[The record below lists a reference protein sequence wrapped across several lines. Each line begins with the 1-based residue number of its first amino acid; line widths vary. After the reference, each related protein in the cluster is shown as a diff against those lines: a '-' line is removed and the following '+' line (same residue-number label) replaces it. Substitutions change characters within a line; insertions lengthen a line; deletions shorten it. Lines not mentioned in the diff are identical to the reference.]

1 MFPKPNDGFA
11 WVQVAGGHALVCE
24 ALAAPHVFTTRSW
37 VLGSAAEAERAAAWE
52 AVGRSLGVD
61 AGHLCRAHQVHG
73 ASVAVRRTGDPECD
87 GRPRAEADI
96 IVSDDSARALA
107 IQTADCVPLLVADRA
122 TGAVAAAHAGW
133 RGLAAG
139 VPSVTVAAL
148 AREFGSRPA
157 DLVAVA
163 GPSVG
168 ACCYEVG
175 ADVLDAF
182 RRGGFADAMLQ
193 RWFFTAPQPTD
204 RNPSMPGLPHAPRA
218 HHWFFDGWAAT
229 RRQLEDAGVPAPQ
242 IHIAGLCTASHPQLL
257 CSYRRDGK
265 AAGRIAG
272 VIRMKIGT
280 GSSST
285 KPPRRSIR

>member
-1 MFPKPNDGFA
+1 MLPKPNDGFA
-11 WVQVAGGHALVCE
+11 WVQMAGGPALVCE

-37 VLGSAAEAERAAAWE
+37 ALGSAPDAERDAAWD
-52 AVGRSLGVD
+52 AVGRSLGADV
-61 AGHLCRAHQVHG
+61 GHLCRAHQVHG
-73 ASVAVRRTGDPECD
+73 ASVAIRRTGDPEC
-87 GRPRAEADI
+87 GRQPLVEADI
-96 IVSDDSARALA
+96 LVSDDPSRALA
-107 IQTADCVPLLVADRA
+107 VQAADCVPLLVADRR

-133 RGLAAG
+133 KGMAAG
-139 VPSVTVAAL
+139 VLRAAVAAL

-175 ADVLDAF
+175 EDVRDAF
-182 RRGGFADAMLQ
+182 WRGGFADAELR

-204 RNPSMPGLPHAPRA
+204 RNPSMPGLPGTPRA
-218 HHWFFDGWAAT
+218 DHWFFDGWAAT
-229 RRQLEDAGVPAPQ
+229 RHQLEDAGVPARQ
-242 IHIAGLCTASHPQLL
+242 IHAAELCTASHPGLL

-272 VIRMKIGT
+272 AVR
-280 GSSST
+280 SA
-285 KPPRRSIR
+285 RRRP

>member
-37 VLGSAAEAERAAAWE
+37 ALGSSAEAERAAAWE

-73 ASVAVRRTGDPECD
+73 VSVAVRRTGDPEC
-87 GRPRAEADI
+87 GGQPRAEADI
-96 IVSDDSARALA
+96 IVSDDPARVLA
-107 IQTADCVPLLVADRA
+107 IQTADCVPLLVADRR

-133 RGLAAG
+133 KGMAAG
-139 VPSVTVAAL
+139 VPRSTIAAL

-182 RRGGFADAMLQ
+182 RRGGFADAVLQ
-193 RWFFTAPQPTD
+193 RWFLTAPQPTD
-204 RNPSMPGLPHAPRA
+204 RNPSMPGLPDTPRA

-229 RRQLEDAGVPAPQ
+229 RHQLEEAGIPLHQ
-242 IHIAGLCTASHPQLL
+242 IHIAGLCTASHSQLL
-257 CSYRRDGK
+257 CSYRRDGSS
-265 AAGRIAG
+265 AGRLAAAI
-272 VIRMKIGT
+272 
-280 GSSST
+280 
-285 KPPRRSIR
+285 RRSHALG